1 MAGYLLIL
9 VSVSTDLGGQGLV
22 LAVVI
27 LGVLDDGGQVLA
39 QGSTIVG
46 GVLSGSD
53 SDAAE
58 SDGSSGSS
66 SNGTPAPS
74 GGSGLNDLM
83 SGFEG
88 MNFGGEPSHQPLPAA
103 MQLHNAQ
110 GGEGQGPKKDSDD
123 LLGLL

>member
-66 SNGTPAPS
+66 SNGCGAEVTHCENYLS
-74 GGSGLNDLM
+74 EVLM
-83 SGFEG
+83 K
-88 MNFGGEPSHQPLPAA
+88 P
-103 MQLHNAQ
+103 
-110 GGEGQGPKKDSDD
+110 
-123 LLGLL
+123 